1 MRTVKLDLERKRQA
15 LSSAIQSS
23 MGSVRQNDHGREVL
37 TDPYGSAWQTHDDE
51 ITAAVV
57 DRRARE
63 LAQVN
68 SALEAIESGRYGLC
82 RDCGGGIAAARL
94 RVLPFA
100 TRCVACQA
108 SLEGSRRAA

>member
-15 LSSAIQSS
+15 LNSAIQSS
-23 MGSVRQNDHGREVL
+23 VGSARDSDHGREVL
-37 TDPYGSAWQTHDDE
+37 KDPYGSAWLTHDDE
-51 ITAAVV
+51 VTAAVV

-63 LAQVN
+63 LKEVN
-68 SALEAIESGRYGLC
+68 SALDDIESGRYGIC
-82 RDCGGGIAAARL
+82 RECGEAIAPARL

-108 SLEGSRRAA
+108 NLEGSRRAA

>member
-1 MRTVKLDLERKRQA
+1 MRTVKRDLERKREA
-15 LSSAIQSS
+15 LRSAIHSG
-23 MGSVRQNDHGREVL
+23 MGLARESDHGREVL
-37 TDPYGSAWQTHDDE
+37 KDPYGSARLTHDDE
-51 ITAAVV
+51 VTAAVV

-63 LAQVN
+63 LQQVN

-82 RDCGGGIAAARL
+82 RDCGEAIAPARL

-108 SLEGSRRAA
+108 NLEGSRRAA